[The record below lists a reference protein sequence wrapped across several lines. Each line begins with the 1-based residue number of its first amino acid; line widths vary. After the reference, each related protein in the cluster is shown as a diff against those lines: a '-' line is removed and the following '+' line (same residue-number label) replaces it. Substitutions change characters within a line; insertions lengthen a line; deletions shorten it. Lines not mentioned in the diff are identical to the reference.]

1 MMAES
6 ECPFCERSFDTE
18 WGLGQ
23 HVGRYCDEASEDE
36 RDALASRLM
45 EGNSPFEGKNHSE
58 ESKRQ
63 ISETKSKQAQSEAWR
78 EAMRKRTGDDNPARQ
93 DAVRQKISE
102 AVSGTAHPLYGMSRD
117 DETIEKISES
127 LTGREFSDDQLER
140 MAAGQRGRELTEE
153 HKRKISET
161 LSGREY
167 SEERIR
173 KMLARGR
180 EYVPALGYSVDSDWE
195 TEIAFYLEAL
205 DVEYE
210 REPCF
215 DLPDG
220 KHFPDFLVEKCIVEV
235 KGWQRF
241 ANEERIASCLEE
253 YPDYTYIVVGADVE
267 ADVRIPWTERDRL
280 LELLHE
286 RL

>member
-6 ECPFCERSFDTE
+6 ECPFCGRSFDTE

-23 HVGRYCDEASEDE
+23 HVGRYCDDAPEDE
-36 RDALASRLM
+36 RNAIASQLM
-45 EGNSPFEGKNHSE
+45 KGNSPFEGENHSE

-63 ISETKSKQAQSEAWR
+63 ISETKSKQEQSKAWR
-78 EAMRKRTGDDNPARQ
+78 DAMAEQTGDDNPASR

-102 AVSGTAHPLYGMSRD
+102 AVSGTDHPLYGVSRD

-127 LTGREFSDDQLER
+127 LAGREFSDDQLER

-173 KMLARGR
+173 KMLSRGR
-180 EYVPALGYSVDSDWE
+180 EYVPALGYGVDSNWE
-195 TEIAFYLEAL
+195 KEIAFYLEAL
-205 DVEYE
+205 DFEYE

-215 DLPDG
+215 HLPDG
-220 KHFPDFLVEKCIVEV
+220 KHFPDFLVGECIVEV

-241 ANEERIASCLEE
+241 ANEERIANCMEE
-253 YPDYTYIVVGADVE
+253 YPDYTYVVVGADVE